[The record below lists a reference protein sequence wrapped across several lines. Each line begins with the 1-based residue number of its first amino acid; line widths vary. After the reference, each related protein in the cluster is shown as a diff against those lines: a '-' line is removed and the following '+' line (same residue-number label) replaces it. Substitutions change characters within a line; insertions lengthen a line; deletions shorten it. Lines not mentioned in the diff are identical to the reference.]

1 MIRKAIIE
9 DYEILTKYYHEFHD
23 KDVDPFS
30 SDPFKYLYVYELD
43 RKVVGFINY
52 SIIYDRAELN
62 YLYVDGEYRKRNIA
76 SEMLEFFIVDCV
88 DNNCK
93 NITLEVSD
101 KNIGAINLYKKFC
114 FEVKAVR
121 KNYYK
126 DSDGLLMMRE
136 LIESE

>member
-1 MIRKAIIE
+1 
-9 DYEILTKYYHEFHD
+9 
-23 KDVDPFS
+23 
-30 SDPFKYLYVYELD
+30 
-43 RKVVGFINY
+43 
-52 SIIYDRAELN
+52 
-62 YLYVDGEYRKRNIA
+62 
-76 SEMLEFFIVDCV
+76 MLEFFIVDCV